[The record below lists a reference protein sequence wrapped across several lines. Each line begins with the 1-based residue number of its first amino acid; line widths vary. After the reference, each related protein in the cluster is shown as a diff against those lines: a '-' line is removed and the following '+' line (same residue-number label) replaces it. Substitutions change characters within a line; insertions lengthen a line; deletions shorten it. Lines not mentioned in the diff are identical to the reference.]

1 MQVNAGAGEVARVF
15 LSPNWRQPLSSPA
28 SVLLT
33 GSSSSGMASPK
44 TPNQNQTSSRSQS
57 PQSPR
62 TGQPNSGSSS
72 TKSLPPYM
80 SQKESLRRDGLEGV
94 ESSSEAL
101 SREAQMEMRVTAD
114 RRAQAAV
121 GEKLQLRLKVK

>member
-1 MQVNAGAGEVARVF
+1 
-15 LSPNWRQPLSSPA
+15 
-28 SVLLT
+28 
-33 GSSSSGMASPK
+33 
-44 TPNQNQTSSRSQS
+44 
-57 PQSPR
+57 
-62 TGQPNSGSSS
+62 
-72 TKSLPPYM
+72 M

-94 ESSSEAL
+94 ETSSEAL